1 MKVSWNKKM
10 RAKYS
15 ENIAKDK
22 AETEST
28 KPFNLAEEIVT
39 AKRGNE
45 ETLRQMA
52 ENAGDVEK
60 VIELKKDYT
69 RTTAYIKA
77 LEEANKLRLK
87 ETPMAAPV
95 IDIGH
100 FAKARADGGKNIF
113 QKDSK
118 GLESEFYYVQPKQ
131 TRVRKLFCERNIF
144 IFAGLFFPM
153 VAQENGKPINWALW
167 FGCYGFELFIL
178 AIYFATLKWLN
189 WLANDK
195 KRQRKEYE
203 KEKRFV
209 AIVRANG
216 MFVPHFGTKESYRQA
231 LNFVE
236 AYEKAYPE
244 EYEPYRLWL
253 TQEEWGYYSTQALN
267 AKRKPLV

>member
-10 RAKYS
+10 RDKYL
-15 ENIAKDK
+15 ENSANAK
-22 AETEST
+22 AEEAV
-28 KPFNLAEEIVT
+28 PFNLAEEIVT

-52 ENAGDVEK
+52 ENAGDIEK

-87 ETPMAAPV
+87 ELPKPAPV
-95 IDIGH
+95 
-100 FAKARADGGKNIF
+100 ARGGQATEARLDGGTNVFIPI
-113 QKDSK
+113 D
-118 GLESEFYYVQPKQ
+118 GVPGDVYYVKPKQ
-131 TRVRKLFCERNIF
+131 TRVRKLFCQRNIF
-144 IFAGLFFPM
+144 IFAGLFAPILGFKDDPITLEGWLLCY
-153 VAQENGKPINWALW
+153 VAEGI
-167 FGCYGFELFIL
+167 IL
-178 AIYFATLKWLN
+178 ALYFGTLKWLD

-203 KEKRFV
+203 KEKKFV

-216 MFVPHFGTKESYRQA
+216 MMVPHFGTKESYRQA

-236 AYEKAYPE
+236 AYERAYPE
-244 EYEPYRLWL
+244 EYEPGRIWI
-253 TQEEWGYYSTQALN
+253 TPEEFGYYSNQALN